1 MRRALLAAA
10 VIVAQPLAADFL
22 VAAPA
27 RADASGPIAV
37 TLQNHKFAPSE
48 IHVKAN
54 TPAIIALTNKD
65 ATAEEFD
72 STALKV
78 EKVVAGN
85 SSGNVRI
92 RALAPGRYPFMGE
105 YHPATAQGV
114 VVAE

>member
-1 MRRALLAAA
+1 MRNILLTTAL
-10 VIVAQPLAADFL
+10 L
-22 VAAPA
+22 VAALPA
-27 RADASGPIAV
+27 RADGPIAV
-37 TLQNHKFAPSE
+37 TLQNHKFTPAE

-72 STALKV
+72 STSLKV

-105 YHPATAQGV
+105 YHAATAQGV
-114 VVAE
+114 VVAQ

>member
-1 MRRALLAAA
+1 MIRKAFTLSILCAMLA
-10 VIVAQPLAADFL
+10 PLSA
-22 VAAPA
+22 A
-27 RADASGPIAV
+27 RADDAIPVA
-37 TLQNHKFAPSE
+37 LQNHKFSPAE

-54 TPAIIALTNKD
+54 TPSVIALTNKD

-92 RALAPGRYPFMGE
+92 RALAPGKYPFMGE
-105 YHPATAQGV
+105 YHSATAQGFV
-114 VVAE
+114 IAE

>member
-1 MRRALLAAA
+1 MTRLLFTA
-10 VIVAQPLAADFL
+10 VL
-22 VAAPA
+22 VAAATPA
-27 RADASGPIAV
+27 LAGGPIAV
-37 TLQNHKFAPSE
+37 TLQNHRFTPSE

-54 TPAIIALTNKD
+54 TPTIIALTNKD
-65 ATAEEFD
+65 PTAEEFD

-85 SSGNVRI
+85 SKGNVRI

-105 YHPATAQGV
+105 YHSATAQGV

>member
-1 MRRALLAAA
+1 MKNTTLPFLLLGLTTAAAPVLAA
-10 VIVAQPLAADFL
+10 
-22 VAAPA
+22 
-27 RADASGPIAV
+27 GPIKV
-37 TLQNHKFAPSE
+37 TLQDHKFTPAE

-54 TPAIIALTNKD
+54 TPSLIALTNKD

-85 SSGNVRI
+85 SGGNIRI

-105 YHPATAQGV
+105 YHADTAKGV

>member
-1 MRRALLAAA
+1 MKCTILSILLLTSAS
-10 VIVAQPLAADFL
+10 VVAPALAAD
-22 VAAPA
+22 
-27 RADASGPIAV
+27 PIKV
-37 TLQNHKFAPSE
+37 MLQNHKFMPSE

-54 TPAIIALTNKD
+54 TSAVIALTNKD

-92 RALAPGRYPFMGE
+92 RALAPGRYPFTGE
-105 YHPATAQGV
+105 YHADTAKGV

>member
-1 MRRALLAAA
+1 MRRALFFTL
-10 VIVAQPLAADFL
+10 PLLFT
-22 VAAPA
+22 APA
-27 RADASGPIAV
+27 FADDPIPV
-37 TLQNHKFAPSE
+37 ILQNHKFSPAE

-54 TPAIIALTNKD
+54 SPAVIALTNKD

-72 STALKV
+72 STALQV

-105 YHPATAQGV
+105 YHSSTAQGV
-114 VVAE
+114 VVAK

>member
-1 MRRALLAAA
+1 MRPTLLLTALFLSAGPAW
-10 VIVAQPLAADFL
+10 AD
-22 VAAPA
+22 
-27 RADASGPIAV
+27 DPIPV
-37 TLQNHKFAPSE
+37 TLQNHKFTPSE

-72 STALKV
+72 STSLKV

-105 YHPATAQGV
+105 YHSGTAQGV
-114 VVAE
+114 VVAK